1 MTCYFYLWLI
11 ITHLYPLRT
20 PPACKHD
27 QNTYLDL
34 FVSNSPIKHIHC
46 MLLSGLGSHEEVA
59 EWKMGCF
66 QAFGRKSVNNAQS
79 RRRMV
84 CRLSVSK
91 EEKRKTEICGFPQSG
106 KPQRGPLVKSQT
118 RRDHCF
124 LFHTSFLPTITHTPI
139 FSFLP
144 VLYKW
149 TPSDICSTCI
159 CGRFAINHRA
169 KINEVESFTL
179 WWSIKLVQVT

>member
-46 MLLSGLGSHEEVA
+46 MLLSGPGSHEEVA

-79 RRRMV
+79 PRRMV
-84 CRLSVSK
+84 CCLSVS
-91 EEKRKTEICGFPQSG
+91 EEERKREEEDRDMWIFTTR
-106 KPQRGPLVKSQT
+106 KPQRGPLWSH
-118 RRDHCF
+118 RHDHCF
-124 LFHTSFLPTITHTPI
+124 PFHTVLTLSARTP
-139 FSFLP
+139 
-144 VLYKW
+144 V
-149 TPSDICSTCI
+149 CSSSSCY
-159 CGRFAINHRA
+159 
-169 KINEVESFTL
+169 INEPHLTFVRLAYVDDLRLTTEP
-179 WWSIKLVQVT
+179 K